1 MKRSKKAAL
10 VLMVPAAT
18 LMLASCGEER
28 EQAVVFSNPTE
39 CAQSALVSSEQC
51 QADFAAAQALHP
63 QVAPKYLNKQEC
75 EVDFGVDNC
84 ETAPQQTSSGG
95 SVFMPMMM
103 GFLAGQMMGGGQ
115 AAPQN
120 LQQSSQGS
128 GYAGGGAFGAGS
140 RSNIPSQPLYK
151 SRDDRATF
159 RTATN
164 KPVAGGI
171 GPITLKP
178 SQVQPQL
185 GQVVRRGG
193 FGQQAAMRASSGSFG
208 G

>member
-10 VLMVPAAT
+10 VLMVPVAT
-18 LMLASCGEER
+18 LILAGCGENR
-28 EQAVVFSNPTE
+28 EQAMVFSDPSE
-39 CAQSALVSSEQC
+39 CSAAALNTAAQCE
-51 QADFAAAQALHP
+51 ADFAAAQAMHP
-63 QVAPKYLNKQEC
+63 QVAPKYLNKEEC
-75 EVDFGVDNC
+75 EADFGAGQC
-84 ETAPQQTSSGG
+84 ETAPQQTTSGG

-103 GFLAGQMMGGGQ
+103 GFLAGQMMNRGG
-115 AAPQN
+115 AN
-120 LQQSSQGS
+120 LQQPAAAGA
-128 GYAGGGAFGAGS
+128 AGGTKV
-140 RSNIPSQPLYK
+140 PTQPLYK

-178 SQVQPQL
+178 SQVQPQM

-193 FGQQAAMRASSGSFG
+193 FGQQAATRNSFG

>member
-10 VLMVPAAT
+10 VLMVPVAT
-18 LMLASCGEER
+18 LMFAGCGENR
-28 EQAVVFSNPTE
+28 EQAMVFTDPSE
-39 CAQSALVSSEQC
+39 CSAAALNSAAQCE
-51 QADFAAAQALHP
+51 ADYAAAQALHP
-63 QVAPKYLNKQEC
+63 QVAPKYLNKAEC
-75 EVDFGVDNC
+75 EVDFGAGNC
-84 ETAPQQTSSGG
+84 ETAPQQTTSGG

-103 GFLAGQMMGGGQ
+103 GYLAGQMMNRGG
-115 AAPQN
+115 AN
-120 LQQSSQGS
+120 LQQPRNDNENTTG
-128 GYAGGGAFGAGS
+128 GGGGAAAGA
-140 RSNIPSQPLYK
+140 RNVATQPLYK
-151 SRDDRATF
+151 SRDDRSTF

-178 SQVQPQL
+178 SQVKPQV

-193 FGQQAAMRASSGSFG
+193 FGAQAAARNSFG